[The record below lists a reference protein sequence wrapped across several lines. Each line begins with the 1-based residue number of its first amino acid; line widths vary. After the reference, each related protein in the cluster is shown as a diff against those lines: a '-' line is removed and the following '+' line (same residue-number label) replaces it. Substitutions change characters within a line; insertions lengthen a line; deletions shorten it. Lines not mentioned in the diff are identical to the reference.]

1 MPIYEY
7 ACRKCGKTAEYM
19 QRMSDPPKRKCEHCG
34 GQSLERVISQTSFQL
49 KGSGWYKD
57 LYSSPKPAASTE
69 GKSDSGAGGGDAGS
83 AGTSGGET
91 SSTPSSDGGSSGAAA
106 ASKPASKIIAPKVSS
121 KGTTRAAGGGRTSGG
136 GGKGGKAKK
145 GSR

>member
-7 ACRKCGKTAEYM
+7 ACRKCRKTAEYM

-34 GQSLERVISQTSFQL
+34 SQSLERVISQTSFQL

-57 LYSSPKPAASTE
+57 LYSSPKPAASSE
-69 GKSDSGAGGGDAGS
+69 GKAESGSSGADSSAGSSSSDASSGASSDAGS
-83 AGTSGGET
+83 AGPT
-91 SSTPSSDGGSSGAAA
+91 
-106 ASKPASKIIAPKVSS
+106 KPASKPEASKPEAPKVSS
-121 KGTTRAAGGGRTSGG
+121 KGTTRAGGGGGRSSKAGA
-136 GGKGGKAKK
+136 GKAKK

>member
-34 GQSLERVISQTSFQL
+34 SQSLERVISQTSFQL

-57 LYSSPKPAASTE
+57 LYASPKPASGE
-69 GKSDSGAGGGDAGS
+69 GKAESGSSDAGAS
-83 AGTSGGET
+83 AG
-91 SSTPSSDGGSSGAAA
+91 SSEAPSSAPSSDAGA
-106 ASKPASKIIAPKVSS
+106 SEPKKPASKTVAPRVSS
-121 KGTTRAAGGGRTSGG
+121 KGTTRAVSNSRGASSRGS
-136 GGKGGKAKK
+136 KAGGKAKK